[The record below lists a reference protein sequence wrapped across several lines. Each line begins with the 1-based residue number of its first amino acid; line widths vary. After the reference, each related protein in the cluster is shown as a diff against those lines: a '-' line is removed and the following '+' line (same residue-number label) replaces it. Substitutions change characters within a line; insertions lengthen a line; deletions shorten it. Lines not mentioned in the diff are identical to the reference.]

1 MRDTRGVGKGARR
14 HARPRSRGWGE
25 GFLRPGGSAP
35 SKVGEGQVRLS
46 RAKKL
51 LGLGVAVMSRGEMSV
66 EE

>member
-1 MRDTRGVGKGARR
+1 MSDTRGVGRGTRR
-14 HARPRSRGWGE
+14 HTRPRSRGWGE

-46 RAKKL
+46 REKKL
-51 LGLGVAVMSRGEMSV
+51 LDLGVAGMSRGEMSV